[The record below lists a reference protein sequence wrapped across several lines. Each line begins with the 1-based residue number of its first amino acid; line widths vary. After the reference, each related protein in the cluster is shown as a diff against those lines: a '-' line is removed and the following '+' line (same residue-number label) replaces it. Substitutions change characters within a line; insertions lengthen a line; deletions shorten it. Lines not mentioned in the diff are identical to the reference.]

1 MCDAFLVDYFYI
13 LSHDE
18 WRSFLTSDTIESSL

>member
-1 MCDAFLVDYFYI
+1 MCNAFLVHYFYI
-13 LSHDE
+13 LSHE